1 VLLAVPRSEGAI
13 EMGEIWNQ
21 HIKRKI
27 EKKKKKKGGRNE
39 THYLNWKLIWL
50 GVEDEQRLKEEERK
64 WGVW

>member
-39 THYLNWKLIWL
+39 THYLN
-50 GVEDEQRLKEEERK
+50 
-64 WGVW
+64 

>member
-27 EKKKKKKGGRNE
+27 EKKKKKKKR
-39 THYLNWKLIWL
+39 
-50 GVEDEQRLKEEERK
+50 RK
-64 WGVW
+64 K